1 MDTLKSFMAFSR
13 LGATLT
19 ALEIRELV
27 KADLEKVERVI
38 GLESVASAEVVT
50 SISRHLQVNG
60 GKRLRPIL
68 LLLANKLAGTT
79 TDSAIALAAV
89 VEMIHTATLVHDDVI
104 DEARTRRGQPSAN
117 VLWGNQTCVLAGDWL
132 YMQAFQIALRER
144 NFAILDI
151 LISLTQMMVEGE
163 LRQLETMGKIAVT
176 ESDYMELVDRKT
188 ASLFAACARLGA
200 VVAGADE
207 SAESRLNDYAWNL
220 GMAFQLVDDVLDFT
234 ASERVLGKPVGND
247 LREGKVTLP
256 LIYALAEATADERAM
271 VARVLAD
278 RNYEAVP
285 FAHVQKMVKRYE
297 GIAKAKARAQEFT
310 EKARSLVL
318 SFPESAYQRALL
330 SVTDLVTERD
340 H

>member
-1 MDTLKSFMAFSR
+1 MGLGR

-27 KADLEKVERVI
+27 KRDLEKVERVI
-38 GLESVASAEVVT
+38 GLESIASAEVVT
-50 SISRHLQVNG
+50 AVSRHLQANG

-68 LLLANKLAGTT
+68 LLLSNKLFGETGET
-79 TDSAIALAAV
+79 AIALAAV
-89 VEMIHTATLVHDDVI
+89 VEMIHAATLVHDDVI

-163 LRQLETMGKIAVT
+163 LRQLELIGKIDVS

-200 VVAGADE
+200 VSAGAGE
-207 SAESRLNDYAWNL
+207 AEETRLTEYAWNL

-234 ASERVLGKPVGND
+234 ANESVLGKPVGND

-256 LIYALAEATADERAM
+256 LIYALAGGDSTDRAL
-271 VARVLAD
+271 VERVLAD
-278 RNYEAVP
+278 RSYANISFERILDLLR
-285 FAHVQKMVKRYE
+285 RYR
-297 GIAKAKARAQEFT
+297 GIERARDRAQQFTDKARELIGQ
-310 EKARSLVL
+310 
-318 SFPESAYQRALL
+318 FPESPAQRALDA
-330 SVTDLVTERD
+330 VTALITDRD